1 MADTASDSE
10 GTAVIKTKQK
20 RLLFMELTV
29 YEKIDSNSNK
39 PIYWKINISSVT
51 TAELKALYQST

>member
-20 RLLFMELTV
+20 KGFFSWNLQSMKNRL
-29 YEKIDSNSNK
+29 
-39 PIYWKINISSVT
+39 
-51 TAELKALYQST
+51 

>member
-29 YEKIDSNSNK
+29 YEK
-39 PIYWKINISSVT
+39 
-51 TAELKALYQST
+51 